1 MTQKST
7 AMMGIAGML
16 AAVQTALAATVT
28 LDPGNGVE
36 TNVTTRF
43 TGATDVVVNSGA
55 TGGSTVL
62 IVR

>member
-1 MTQKST
+1 MKQKST

-36 TNVTTRF
+36 TNVTARF
-43 TGATDVVVNSGA
+43 TGATTAARRAAAS
-55 TGGSTVL
+55 
-62 IVR
+62 